1 MSVIEDYKIEHKIN
15 RSEDIFDISNP
26 PEYQCKKIDELVDKV
41 KSIHKRSSKYDRMEE
56 DELKDALFDINWE
69 SDGLE
74 KEVEELR
81 TAIENV
87 RQWGQEWKDFCKK
100 LIEMKKISIDELV

>member
-1 MSVIEDYKIEHKIN
+1 
-15 RSEDIFDISNP
+15 
-26 PEYQCKKIDELVDKV
+26 
-41 KSIHKRSSKYDRMEE
+41 MEE